1 MTIPQLQEME
11 GMGAMNGIW
20 SGDVDI
26 SRTPTPGVPAKR
38 MRMTFDDIRDDY
50 LNDMS
55 LREDDFS
62 NLMRAQHTTG
72 SLGYDTTTSWRN
84 TLVLTVC

>member
-11 GMGAMNGIW
+11 GMGAMNGFW

-38 MRMTFDDIRDDY
+38 MRMTFDEIRDDY

-62 NLMRAQHTTG
+62 NLMRAQHTSE
-72 SLGYDTTTSWRN
+72 SLGYDTTTS
-84 TLVLTVC
+84 